1 MVEPSGS
8 PDPEPGTPTP
18 HGSCRPIG
26 VVQQEKQNLFW
37 STTMN
42 PTTLGTLARFTLAR
56 FTIYRTLRHF
66 AGPLL
71 AFRLAFAGRTEA

>member
-37 STTMN
+37 STTMHR
-42 PTTLGTLARFTLAR
+42 TTLGTLAR

-66 AGPLL
+66 AGPAL
-71 AFRLAFAGRTEA
+71 AFRLAFAGRVGA

>member
-1 MVEPSGS
+1 
-8 PDPEPGTPTP
+8 
-18 HGSCRPIG
+18 
-26 VVQQEKQNLFW
+26 
-37 STTMN
+37 MN

>member
-42 PTTLGTLARFTLAR
+42 PATLGTLARFT
-56 FTIYRTLRHF
+56 TYRTLRRF